1 MVKDPQVVA
10 QYLSDW
16 IRDYTIA
23 AGKKRLVVGV
33 SGGIDSAVVFRL
45 CEMTGLEVLPVFM
58 PLNVAQDEKLFS
70 SIIELISSNDRFQ
83 GSPLKALNYI
93 ISSKFYIN
101 DFMVPLIRGID
112 PTASPQALGNF
123 AARMRM
129 SILYYTAEVN
139 DALVIGTTNLPEW
152 GVGYFTKWGDG
163 AVDIEPI
170 KGLLKEEVFQL
181 GKDGFVVAV
190 PDVILNAAPSA
201 NLWEGQTDE
210 GEMGVKYSDLDAYCL
225 DAENVDDFCA
235 NKIENMK
242 IRNNHKKCETPSPDM
257 SGIGSFRKGDK

>member
-1 MVKDPQVVA
+1 MIRDPKAMA

-16 IRDYTIA
+16 IRDYTVA
-23 AGKKRLVVGV
+23 AGKQHLVVGV

-45 CEMTGLEVLPVFM
+45 CEMTGIEIIPVFL
-58 PLNVAQDEKLFS
+58 PFDVSQDNQLGGIVKNLVGDETVVKTIFIDGLVDVFMRCDS
-70 SIIELISSNDRFQ
+70 SADAP
-83 GSPLKALNYI
+83 SPK
-93 ISSKFYIN
+93 
-101 DFMVPLIRGID
+101 
-112 PTASPQALGNF
+112 ALGNF

-129 SILYYTAEVN
+129 SILYYIAEVN
-139 DALVIGTTNLPEW
+139 NALVVGTTNLPEW
-152 GVGYFTKWGDG
+152 VIGYFTKWGDG

-181 GKDGFVVAV
+181 GKDGFAVAV

-210 GEMGVKYSDLDAYCL
+210 GEMGVKYGDLDAYCL

-242 IRNNHKKCETPSPDM
+242 TRNNHKKCETPSPDM
-257 SGIGSFRKGDK
+257 SDIGSFREGDK

>member
-1 MVKDPQVVA
+1 MKMVKDPQAVA

-16 IRDYTIA
+16 IRDYTVA

-58 PLNVAQDEKLFS
+58 PLDDSQDEKLS
-70 SIIELISSNDRFQ
+70 GTVVELI
-83 GSPLKALNYI
+83 GSPEKLQTV
-93 ISSKFYIN
+93 F
-101 DFMVPLIRGID
+101 ID
-112 PTASPQALGNF
+112 EIVDVFFQWNTEGNSPPKALGNF

-129 SILYYTAEVN
+129 SILYYIAEFN
-139 DALVIGTTNLPEW
+139 DALVAGTTNLPEW
-152 GVGYFTKWGDG
+152 ELGYFTKWGDG

-181 GKDGFVVAV
+181 GKDGFAVAV

-225 DAENVDDFCA
+225 DSENVDDFCA

-242 IRNNHKKCETPSPDM
+242 TCNNHKKCETPSPDM